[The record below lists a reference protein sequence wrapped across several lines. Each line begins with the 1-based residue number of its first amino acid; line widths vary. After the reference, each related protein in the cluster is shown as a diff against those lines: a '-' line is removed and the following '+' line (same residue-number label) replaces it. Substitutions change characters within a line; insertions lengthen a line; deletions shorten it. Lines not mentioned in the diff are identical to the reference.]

1 MPYLQNKQTPPG
13 SGSLR
18 KLLFKGFF
26 VLLPGALTLWIVN
39 FAFNMADQWL
49 GPAVDAFVRSVVP
62 AQLLVGPFTGG
73 HVPGLS
79 FFVLLLAFVLVGGI
93 TTFAFGSFIFRQ
105 LDYLI
110 GLIPGA
116 GVVYKSTRKVGDLF
130 SNPKDTPFQK
140 VVIVPLMGTKALALV
155 SGRTIDAVT
164 GEPHLRVAVPT
175 PPNPFCGLLFLVP
188 EKDCIDC
195 GMTVEE
201 GMQYFVSLGMVG
213 PAEMSLTQRAGT
225 GRGGEQ

>member
-13 SGSLR
+13 RGSLR
-18 KLLFKGFF
+18 ELLIKGFV
-26 VLLPGALTLWIVN
+26 VLAPGVVTLAAVN
-39 FAFNMADQWL
+39 FAFGLADQWL
-49 GPAVDAFVRSVVP
+49 GSAVDAFVRAVVP
-62 AQLLVGPFTGG
+62 AQLLVGPFANG
-73 HVPGLS
+73 HIPGLA
-79 FFVLLLAFVLVGGI
+79 FFVLLLAFVLVGAF
-93 TTFAFGSFIFRQ
+93 TRLAFGAFIVRQ
-105 LDYLI
+105 LDYLV

-116 GVVYKSTRKVGDLF
+116 GLFYRSTRKVGDLF

-155 SGRTIDAVT
+155 SGRTVDAVT
-164 GEPHLRVAVPT
+164 GESYLRVAVPT
-175 PPNPFCGLLFLVP
+175 PPNPFSGLLFLVP

-213 PAEMSLTQRAGT
+213 PSEMPLALRPGT